1 MPPRNAGGIPNLEK
15 EATLIGGYFVHR
27 PINSDFYFSSDN
39 EEQLVLSILFFF
51 QIMNK
56 SNKL

>member
-51 QIMNK
+51 FRY
-56 SNKL
+56 